1 MQTPG
6 LRRTTGFSGVA
17 VFLLALVVMPLYFVH
32 DGPPPVSNVLTRV
45 LVNMGS
51 CLALVVFFVGFRQ
64 LLREANPSCEWLA
77 TLSLSFG
84 LVFVTLTCVAD
95 SLQVAAV
102 LVTRGESDPTM
113 VGGRGE
119 GSLLIFGPMARLFT
133 AAFLLTAASA
143 IAGTRILPRWT
154 ATMARAVA
162 VFHLAMVPS
171 LCSGTLPTHFYSLNG
186 WNIPVAGGLLAL
198 WLVASSL
205 TLLTQKA

>member
-6 LRRTTGFSGVA
+6 LRRATGFAGVA
-17 VFLLALVVMPLYFVH
+17 VFVLAMVVIPLYFVH

-51 CLALVVFFVGFRQ
+51 CLALISFFVGFRQ
-64 LLREANPSCEWLA
+64 LVREADPSHEWLA
-77 TLSLSFG
+77 TLSSTFG

-102 LVTRGESDPTM
+102 LVTRGEADPTM

-143 IAGTRILPRWT
+143 IARTRVLPKWS
-154 ATMARAVA
+154 AALARAVA

-171 LCSGTLPTHFYSLNG
+171 LFSGTLPIHFYSING
-186 WNIPVAGGLLAL
+186 WNIPVAGGLFAL